1 MAKTATEM
9 VDILTDA
16 IANAAT
22 NGLEIRDENG
32 RMRKFDTLDAMQ
44 RALSTWQAKARA
56 EANVLAGK
64 SRFATADLS
73 NVTL

>member
-1 MAKTATEM
+1 MAKTAAEM

-44 RALSTWQAKARA
+44 RALNTWQAKARA
-56 EANVLAGK
+56 ETAQTAGR
-64 SRFATADLS
+64 SRFVTADLS
-73 NVTL
+73 NVRL

>member
-1 MAKTATEM
+1 MAKTAAQM

-44 RALSTWQAKARA
+44 RALNTWQAKAKA
-56 EANVLAGK
+56 EANSASGK

>member
-1 MAKTATEM
+1 MAKTAAEM

-44 RALSTWQAKARA
+44 RCLNTWQAKAKA
-56 EANVLAGK
+56 ETNAASGRT
-64 SRFATADLS
+64 RFATVDLS

>member
-1 MAKTATEM
+1 MAKTAAEM
-9 VDILTDA
+9 VEILTDA

-56 EANVLAGK
+56 DSRQTVGR
-64 SRFATADLS
+64 SRFVTADLS
-73 NVTL
+73 NVRL

>member
-1 MAKTATEM
+1 MAKTAAEM

-44 RALSTWQAKARA
+44 RALNTWQAK
-56 EANVLAGK
+56 LAADTISSSGK